1 MIPTNR
7 FRPTPHT
14 RVRAHTAH
22 RLVRTLAAI
31 VAVGCAGLAQ
41 AQTVPNPTIVGPIPG
56 TAPGDPLSPVLE
68 ETYPFFSTY
77 VDLAAAGWV
86 EEEFYVS
93 GEANGYDTDGHL
105 VGTDVPYVTRIIV
118 RRPTAARDFN
128 GVVLMEWQNVSAG
141 FDLDALWAP
150 EQLIREGYAWIGV
163 SAQRVGNS
171 QLAAWSPTRYGSFDV
186 TGGGV
191 YPNDEL
197 SYDIFAQAA
206 KAVRSPQGVDPMGG
220 LPFDTLLAIGASQ
233 SAGRMTVFYDV
244 VLPQIENVFDG
255 YAQIVGSAPTRV
267 GPEPVFQILSET
279 DVRTPN
285 MRADTDQFRRWEVA
299 GAAHSGLDGQIYRAP
314 ILERD
319 LGGATQYNCVQPPF
333 SRVHLT
339 YVIAAA
345 YGHLARWVRDG
356 TPPPTAPPL
365 LFDADGNKER
375 NALGIALGGIRLS
388 QVEVPIALNSGSNLP
403 ADLSSFFCVLFGTY
417 QPFDDATLEAL
428 YPNHGQYVSEVKQ
441 VDQRN
446 VKDGYLL
453 RGDARVSGGEA
464 AHSDVGK

>member
-1 MIPTNR
+1 
-7 FRPTPHT
+7 
-14 RVRAHTAH
+14 
-22 RLVRTLAAI
+22 
-31 VAVGCAGLAQ
+31 
-41 AQTVPNPTIVGPIPG
+41 
-56 TAPGDPLSPVLE
+56 
-68 ETYPFFSTY
+68 
-77 VDLAAAGWV
+77 
-86 EEEFYVS
+86 
-93 GEANGYDTDGHL
+93 
-105 VGTDVPYVTRIIV
+105 
-118 RRPTAARDFN
+118 
-128 GVVLMEWQNVSAG
+128 
-141 FDLDALWAP
+141 
-150 EQLIREGYAWIGV
+150 
-163 SAQRVGNS
+163 
-171 QLAAWSPTRYGSFDV
+171 
-186 TGGGV
+186 
-191 YPNDEL
+191 
-197 SYDIFAQAA
+197 
-206 KAVRSPQGVDPMGG
+206 
-220 LPFDTLLAIGASQ
+220 
-233 SAGRMTVFYDV
+233 MTVFYDV